1 MKRNELGQSTIEF
14 IFTFAFGLSIILMI
28 FNAAMNYTTGYI
40 VHYATFMAS
49 RTYLV
54 ADTFQGSN
62 TSGDPLGSLG
72 GTSGEGAIEKAKGVF
87 SAYNLGI
94 FKINASNFTV
104 NSVTMN
110 GASDAMTVGTRTI
123 FEQPIDIVGK
133 VAGQSKLQ
141 LVSES
146 FLGKEPTRLACAIRV
161 CYGITGTENCSA
173 SMDITLYDDGC

>member
-1 MKRNELGQSTIEF
+1 MRKNESGQSTIEF

-49 RTYLV
+49 RAYLV

-62 TSGDPLGSLG
+62 TSGDPRGSITGL
-72 GTSGEGAIEKAKGVF
+72 EQKAMSVF

-94 FKINASNFTV
+94 FKINASNFSV
-104 NSVTMN
+104 NAVTMN
-110 GASDAMTVGTRTI
+110 GASEAMTVGTRTI

-133 VAGQSKLQ
+133 VAGQNKLQ

-146 FLGKEPTRLACAIRV
+146 FLGKEPTRLACALRV
-161 CYGITGTENCSA
+161 CYGITGTENCTPA
-173 SMDITLYDDGC
+173 MDITLYDDGC